1 MAKQGVILF
10 EGASGLDGK
19 PTVVIAIKD
28 TSNRKTGS
36 MVQNADGTDRNT
48 NIVYAHLKDLFKK
61 VNDEHSDRL
70 KAFQFGISLYK
81 ENGEQ

>member
-28 TSNRKTGS
+28 TSNRKTGGMGQTFIMWS
-36 MVQNADGTDRNT
+36 G
-48 NIVYAHLKDLFKK
+48 LCP
-61 VNDEHSDRL
+61 
-70 KAFQFGISLYK
+70 IS
-81 ENGEQ
+81 

>member
-28 TSNRKTGS
+28 TSNRKTGG
-36 MVQNADGTDRNT
+36 MV
-48 NIVYAHLKDLFKK
+48 
-61 VNDEHSDRL
+61 
-70 KAFQFGISLYK
+70 
-81 ENGEQ
+81 